1 MRKLIRRIRLKVLM
15 RLAIYT
21 AVVLFLFL
29 IASNALVDHRY
40 SNHLYSDV
48 NKISSNKVGLLLGTS
63 KYLRDG
69 QINFYYVYRLDAA
82 EELYESGKIN
92 FILISGDNGHKSY
105 NEPSMLKKDLIKRGI
120 PASKIFLDYAGFRTL
135 DSVVRCREIFGQH
148 AVTIISQP
156 FHNERAVFIA
166 RNKGIKAIGF
176 NARDVNKYYG
186 FKTQAREKLAR
197 GKMVLDLI
205 FNKQPRFLGEKI
217 IIQ

>member
-48 NKISSNKVGLLLGTS
+48 NKIPSNKVGLLLGTS
-63 KYLRDG
+63 KYLRDR

-135 DSVVRCREIFGQH
+135 DSVIRCREIFGQH
-148 AVTIISQP
+148 TVTIISQP

-166 RNKGIKAIGF
+166 RSKGMKAIGF
-176 NARDVNKYYG
+176 NAKDVNKYYG

-205 FNKQPRFLGEKI
+205 FNKQPKFLGKKI
-217 IIQ
+217 II

>member
-1 MRKLIRRIRLKVLM
+1 
-15 RLAIYT
+15 
-21 AVVLFLFL
+21 
-29 IASNALVDHRY
+29 
-40 SNHLYSDV
+40 
-48 NKISSNKVGLLLGTS
+48 
-63 KYLRDG
+63 
-69 QINFYYVYRLDAA
+69 
-82 EELYESGKIN
+82 
-92 FILISGDNGHKSY
+92 
-105 NEPSMLKKDLIKRGI
+105 MLKKDLIKRGI